1 MADIT
6 SDYQNKVF
14 WSIKRCMVIANL
26 KKINSLTPGVNKKVI
41 HTKTDLQL
49 LAEGLSMCGLVDTKH
64 LRVGVSQTD
73 SNKNVLPKLTRFSL
87 HKKACECRIKV
98 KYILLQKRD
107 KKKN

>member
-49 LAEGLSMCGLVDTKH
+49 LAEDLFKYVWPCGHQAFKSRGISD
-64 LRVGVSQTD
+64 
-73 SNKNVLPKLTRFSL
+73 RF
-87 HKKACECRIKV
+87 
-98 KYILLQKRD
+98 Q
-107 KKKN
+107 